1 MLLVEKFQDFL
12 HRSGH
17 TRESF
22 SRLMGVQPPLLSR
35 LIPRDGSP
43 PVREPR
49 LTTLIKL
56 VNASGGAIAF
66 EDFSRAGAFLGD
78 DQGGRR
84 CPRCGQPTVAPDT
97 VMSEQES

>member
-22 SRLMGVQPPLLSR
+22 ARLMGVQPSLLSR
-35 LIPRDGSP
+35 LIPKDGIP

-49 LTTLIKL
+49 LSTLIKL
-56 VNASGGAIAF
+56 AKASNGAIGF

-78 DQGGRR
+78 DQRGRR
-84 CPRCGQPTVAPDT
+84 CPRRGQPTVAPEL
-97 VMSEQES
+97 MSEQES

>member
-22 SRLMGVQPPLLSR
+22 ARLMGVQPSLLSR
-35 LIPRDGSP
+35 LIPKDGIP

-49 LTTLIKL
+49 LSTLLKL
-56 VNASGGAIAF
+56 VEASGGAIGF

-78 DQGGRR
+78 GQRGRR
-84 CPRCGQPTVAPDT
+84 CPRCGQPTGAPEL
-97 VMSEQES
+97 MSEQE

>member
-22 SRLMGVQPPLLSR
+22 ARLMGVQPSLLSR
-35 LIPRDGSP
+35 LIPKDGIP

-49 LTTLIKL
+49 LSTLMKL
-56 VNASGGAIAF
+56 VKASNGAIGF
-66 EDFSRAGAFLGD
+66 EDFSRAGAFLGEE
-78 DQGGRR
+78 GGRR

-97 VMSEQES
+97 VMSEQKS